1 MLDFAHTPEAN
12 PNPNADMV
20 EGYGVRFVKGNGLE
34 EEATVNQDVAR
45 ISWEDGTKEETL
57 SLDTES
63 VLKGRTE
70 VPEVVRDMGYM
81 SDLADK
87 TQRMKVKKEM
97 SAEEQD
103 KAISTV
109 GTKIYKSGAGEAV
122 KSMRKAD
129 CQADVDGSIDKGS
142 EETEDEGMEEGD
154 DSQHKEDEK
163 KEAEEPPKTQP
174 AETHNQLG
182 VAQGRNALNGKTTES
197 SNLTIKKTKNMKKAD
212 NPQNI

>member
-12 PNPNADMV
+12 PNDADMV
-20 EGYGVRFVKGNGLE
+20 EGYGVRFVKGDSLE

-63 VLKGRTE
+63 VLKARTE
-70 VPEVVRDMGYM
+70 VPEVVSVMGYM

-129 CQADVDGSIDKGS
+129 CQADVDGSIYEGS
-142 EETEDEGMEEGD
+142 EETEDEGMEEG
-154 DSQHKEDEK
+154 EK
-163 KEAEEPPKTQP
+163 KEAEEPPNTQP
-174 AETHNQLG
+174 AETHN
-182 VAQGRNALNGKTTES
+182 
-197 SNLTIKKTKNMKKAD
+197 
-212 NPQNI
+212 